1 MFRVCLRAR
10 ASVLKRSPSASL
22 RVVQVEQGLQGV
34 SIFKRVLARNAGLQ
48 EVIWNVRC
56 VCVSVCVCNEGVES
70 EL

>member
-22 RVVQVEQGLQGV
+22 RVVQVERLQGV